1 MRPIRKGLTLPS
13 PRLVESIHQLL
24 PQTQCRRCGYP
35 ACKPYAQAI
44 AAGEADINRCPP
56 GGEQG
61 IKALAAITGKTAKP
75 LDPSCGELRPL
86 HFAWI
91 VAHDCIGCTKC
102 MLACPV
108 DAIVGGPQR
117 LHAVI
122 PERCTGCELCLPPCP
137 VDCIEMRPWEPE
149 RSWTRSDAQE
159 AGVRFEQRSLRLS
172 GQLEGGD
179 MGGDMCGDR
188 GSDVESGRVG
198 ARGGDVESDSVGD
211 PVGGAASG
219 APKTETKAASPARDA
234 ASLPRARAIIEA
246 AIARAKARQEGA
258 A

>member
-1 MRPIRKGLTLPS
+1 
-13 PRLVESIHQLL
+13 
-24 PQTQCRRCGYP
+24 
-35 ACKPYAQAI
+35 
-44 AAGEADINRCPP
+44 
-56 GGEQG
+56 
-61 IKALAAITGKTAKP
+61 
-75 LDPSCGELRPL
+75 
-86 HFAWI
+86 
-91 VAHDCIGCTKC
+91 
-102 MLACPV
+102 
-108 DAIVGGPQR
+108 
-117 LHAVI
+117 
-122 PERCTGCELCLPPCP
+122 
-137 VDCIEMRPWEPE
+137 
-149 RSWTRSDAQE
+149 
-159 AGVRFEQRSLRLS
+159 
-172 GQLEGGD
+172 